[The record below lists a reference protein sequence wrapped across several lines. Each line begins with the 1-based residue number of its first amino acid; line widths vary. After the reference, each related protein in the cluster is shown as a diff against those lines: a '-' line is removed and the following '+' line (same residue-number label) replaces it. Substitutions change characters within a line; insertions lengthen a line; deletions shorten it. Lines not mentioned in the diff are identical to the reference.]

1 MAVITDAN
9 PASQAS
15 VALEREELFP
25 IREVSRLTGVNPVTL
40 RAWERRYG
48 LIQPTRTESGHR
60 LYSMTEIERVRSI
73 VDWIDR
79 GVAVSKVGKILA
91 KTEPLKVLAHI
102 IPDDL
107 VQADYA
113 QWQQQVQVA
122 VSAFDDR
129 ALDQVYNQIFSSYSL
144 SVVFQDILM
153 PLWLQM
159 LQRQD
164 AFGQTSEWLF
174 FDGFLRARVL
184 QRIVALRG
192 AQPRKVIVSALA
204 GQCRELELL
213 VAALFLSGND
223 AGVRVLTTAS
233 NDEKRGLSREAGAA
247 ESFGYEGFADRARE
261 LTGGEGVAVVYDGVG
276 RDTFDESLRALRVRG
291 ELVLFG
297 GASGQVPPFDLQR
310 LNAGGSLSVT
320 RPSLTHFMRTPEE
333 REWRYRELFEALL
346 DGSLRLRIGE
356 RFALADAADAHRALA
371 GRGTTGKLILV
382 P

>member
-1 MAVITDAN
+1 MAVITDAD

-223 AGVRVLTTAS
+223 AGVRVLTT
-233 NDEKRGLSREAGAA
+233 GQP
-247 ESFGYEGFADRARE
+247 
-261 LTGGEGVAVVYDGVG
+261 
-276 RDTFDESLRALRVRG
+276 FDELALVCERIKPQA
-291 ELVLFG
+291 LVLFSNH
-297 GASGQVPPFDLQR
+297 APTADLPRR
-310 LNAGGSLSVT
+310 LNRLALSLDCQV
-320 RPSLTHFMRTPEE
+320 M
-333 REWRYRELFEALL
+333 
-346 DGSLRLRIGE
+346 
-356 RFALADAADAHRALA
+356 LA
-371 GRGTTGKLILV
+371 GDTADLAQDSLAGSSIGCLGNEGATMRQRMTQFLAGTLDT
-382 P
+382 

>member
-48 LIQPTRTESGHR
+48 LIQPTRTESGRR

-223 AGVRVLTTAS
+223 AGVRVLTT
-233 NDEKRGLSREAGAA
+233 GQP
-247 ESFGYEGFADRARE
+247 
-261 LTGGEGVAVVYDGVG
+261 
-276 RDTFDESLRALRVRG
+276 FDELALVCERIKPQA
-291 ELVLFG
+291 LVLFSNH
-297 GASGQVPPFDLQR
+297 APTADLPRR
-310 LNAGGSLSVT
+310 LNRLALSLDCQV
-320 RPSLTHFMRTPEE
+320 M
-333 REWRYRELFEALL
+333 
-346 DGSLRLRIGE
+346 
-356 RFALADAADAHRALA
+356 LA
-371 GRGTTGKLILV
+371 GDTADLAQDSLAGSSIGCLGNEGATMRQRMTQFLAGTLDT
-382 P
+382 

>member
-1 MAVITDAN
+1 MPVKTDIH

-15 VALEREELFP
+15 VTLEREELFP

-91 KTEPLKVLAHI
+91 RTEPLKALAHI
-102 IPDDL
+102 ISDDL

-113 QWQQQVQVA
+113 QWQQQVQLA
-122 VSAFDDR
+122 VSSFDDR
-129 ALDQVYNQIFSSYSL
+129 ALDQVYNQIFSSYAL
-144 SVVFQDILM
+144 PVVFHDILM

-184 QRIVALRG
+184 QRIVVLRG
-192 AQPRKVIVSALA
+192 TQPRKVVVSALA

-223 AGVRVLTTAS
+223 AGVRVLTT
-233 NDEKRGLSREAGAA
+233 GQP
-247 ESFGYEGFADRARE
+247 
-261 LTGGEGVAVVYDGVG
+261 
-276 RDTFDESLRALRVRG
+276 FDELALVCERIKPQA
-291 ELVLFG
+291 LVLFSNH
-297 GASGQVPPFDLQR
+297 APTADLPRR
-310 LNAGGSLSVT
+310 LNRLALSLDCQV
-320 RPSLTHFMRTPEE
+320 M
-333 REWRYRELFEALL
+333 
-346 DGSLRLRIGE
+346 
-356 RFALADAADAHRALA
+356 LA
-371 GRGTTGKLILV
+371 GDTADLAQDSLAGSSIGCLGNEGATMRQRMTQFLAGKLDT
-382 P
+382 

>member
-1 MAVITDAN
+1 MAVITDAD

-113 QWQQQVQVA
+113 QWQQQVQA
-122 VSAFDDR
+122 AISAFDDR
-129 ALDQVYNQIFSSYSL
+129 ALDQVYNQIFSSYAL
-144 SVVFQDILM
+144 PVVFQDILM

-192 AQPRKVIVSALA
+192 TQPRKVIVSALA

-223 AGVRVLTTAS
+223 AGVRVLTT
-233 NDEKRGLSREAGAA
+233 GQP
-247 ESFGYEGFADRARE
+247 
-261 LTGGEGVAVVYDGVG
+261 
-276 RDTFDESLRALRVRG
+276 FDELALVCERIKPQA
-291 ELVLFG
+291 LVLFSNH
-297 GASGQVPPFDLQR
+297 APSADLPRR
-310 LNAGGSLSVT
+310 LNRLALSLDCQVMLAG
-320 RPSLTHFMRTPEE
+320 
-333 REWRYRELFEALL
+333 
-346 DGSLRLRIGE
+346 
-356 RFALADAADAHRALA
+356 DAADLAQDSLA
-371 GRGTTGKLILV
+371 GSSIGCLGNEGATMRQRMTQFLAGTLDT
-382 P
+382 